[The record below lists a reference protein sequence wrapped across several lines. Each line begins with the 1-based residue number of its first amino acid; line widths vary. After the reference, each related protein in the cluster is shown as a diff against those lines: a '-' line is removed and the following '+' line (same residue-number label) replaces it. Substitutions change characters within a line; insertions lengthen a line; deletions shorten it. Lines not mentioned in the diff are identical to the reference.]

1 MFKRITITVIAILT
15 ISIPLAAQQLTLSDA
30 IDLALSNNNKIKQ
43 YEEKLSQKEYENISA
58 WGNFLPSVDF
68 KGSYNH
74 LNDPL
79 QYDLN
84 DLRDGLIT
92 MNAGSQLEIAN
103 LGNIL
108 STGAPLTDEMQ
119 STLYSQITSQLDAL
133 FPSMLLKFKDQDYYS
148 ASFIGVQPLFMGG
161 KLIAAKKYAS
171 AEESSAKFELRKTQN
186 EIIVETIN
194 NYNRVL
200 LCTEIVN
207 TCENV
212 LDGMRLH
219 REDANKLFRQGLI
232 ANYHLLRAEVAVAE
246 AERAL
251 SDAQNNLEIVTLA
264 LKNVIGLNE
273 EESLSLSDNL
283 SYNKFDDQ
291 LPSIQQNAADAQPLL
306 KMIEQKKIS
315 ADQNFSI
322 KRSEFLP
329 QIAAFGKYELYP
341 EYLSAMEP
349 RWAVGVQLKVNLF
362 KGFKKYAELQTADH
376 LRNEVEFIEKEAS
389 EKIDL
394 WVNKS
399 YREVINNRNRY
410 EKLDATLALAQENL
424 KQNDKRFKSG
434 LSTSL
439 EVIDAQLSL
448 QKVEIERLITLYK
461 YYESLSDLYLAEGN
475 PLNLLKIWNNS
486 EK

>member
-1 MFKRITITVIAILT
+1 MFKRITITVITIIAI
-15 ISIPLAAQQLTLSDA
+15 SSPLFGQQLSLNEA
-30 IDLALSNNNKIKQ
+30 IDLALNNNNKIKQ
-43 YEEKLSQKEYENISA
+43 YEEKLSQKEYENASA
-58 WGNFLPSVDF
+58 WGNFLPSVDLQ
-68 KGSYNH
+68 GSYNH

-92 MNAGSQLEIAN
+92 MNASSQLEIAN
-103 LGNIL
+103 LGNII
-108 STGAPLTDEMQ
+108 STGAALSDEMR
-119 STLYSQITSQLDAL
+119 SALYSQITSRLDDL
-133 FPSMLLKFKDQDYYS
+133 FPSMLLEFKNQNYYS

-171 AEESSAKFELRKTQN
+171 AEESSARYELNKTQN
-186 EIIVETIN
+186 EIVVETIN

-200 LCTEIVN
+200 LCKEIVT
-207 TCENV
+207 TCEKV
-212 LDGMRLH
+212 LDGIKLH
-219 REDANKLFRQGLI
+219 RTDAKKLFQQGLI

-251 SDAQNNLEIVTLA
+251 SDARNNLEIVTLA
-264 LKNVIGLNE
+264 FKNVVGLKDE
-273 EESLSLSDNL
+273 DEIILSD
-283 SYNKFDDQ
+283 Q
-291 LPSIQQNAADAQPLL
+291 LTYKNFEADLTDLRINASERQPIM
-306 KMIEQKKIS
+306 KIVEQKKIS
-315 ADQNFSI
+315 ADQNFNI

-329 QIAAFGKYELYP
+329 QVAAFGKYELYP

-362 KGFKKYAELQTADH
+362 KGFKKYAELQSADH
-376 LRNEVEFIEKEAS
+376 LRNEVEFIEKEVS
-389 EKIDL
+389 DKIDL

-399 YREVINNRNRY
+399 YRDVVNNQTRY
-410 EKLDATLALAQENL
+410 KKLDANIALAQENL
-424 KQNDKRFKSG
+424 KQNSKRFKSG

-448 QKVEIERLITLYK
+448 QKIEIDRLITLYN
-461 YYESLSDLYLAEGN
+461 YYESLSDLYLAEGD
-475 PLNLLKIWNNS
+475 PLNLLTILKNS